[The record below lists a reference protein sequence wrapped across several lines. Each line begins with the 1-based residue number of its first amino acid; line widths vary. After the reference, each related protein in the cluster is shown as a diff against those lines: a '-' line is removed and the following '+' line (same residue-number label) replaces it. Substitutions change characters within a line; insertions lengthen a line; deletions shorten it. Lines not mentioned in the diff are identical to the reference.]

1 MSDRIEDYSRALAQ
15 QLPAV
20 RMLVDEPLCR
30 HTTFQIGGPARLMV
44 AAPDADS
51 LAASVRLARQ
61 YGIRHCFLGNGS
73 NVLAAD
79 EGYDGVIFLTAPA
92 LTGVEVDGQVITAQS
107 GVLLSRC
114 ATAAQRHGLSGL
126 EFAHGIP
133 GTVGGAVYMNAGAY
147 GGEIAQCLLSSTCLT
162 AEGEIVTL
170 SREEHAFSYR
180 YSDYKAHPERLIL
193 SASFG
198 CQPGDPAQIRAVM
211 ADLSHRRSAKQP
223 LELPSAGS
231 VFKRPEG
238 HYAGQLIEQAGLK
251 GCRIGGAQVSPKH
264 CGFIVNIGQ
273 ATCRDVLAL
282 IDHIQQTV
290 YRQFG
295 VMLECEIRQL
305 S

>member
-126 EFAHGIP
+126 EFAH
-133 GTVGGAVYMNAGAY
+133 A
-147 GGEIAQCLLSSTCLT
+147 S
-162 AEGEIVTL
+162 
-170 SREEHAFSYR
+170 
-180 YSDYKAHPERLIL
+180 PEL
-193 SASFG
+193 SA
-198 CQPGDPAQIRAVM
+198 AR
-211 ADLSHRRSAKQP
+211 
-223 LELPSAGS
+223 
-231 VFKRPEG
+231 
-238 HYAGQLIEQAGLK
+238 
-251 GCRIGGAQVSPKH
+251 
-264 CGFIVNIGQ
+264 FI
-273 ATCRDVLAL
+273 
-282 IDHIQQTV
+282 
-290 YRQFG
+290 
-295 VMLECEIRQL
+295 
-305 S
+305 